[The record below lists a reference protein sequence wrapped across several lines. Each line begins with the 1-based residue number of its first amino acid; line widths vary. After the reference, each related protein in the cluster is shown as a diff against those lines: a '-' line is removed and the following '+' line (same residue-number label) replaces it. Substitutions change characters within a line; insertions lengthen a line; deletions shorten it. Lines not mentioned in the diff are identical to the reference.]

1 MKLAEQVKSSQDKK
15 KSEFMATEKFQN
27 AITQTNAFIME
38 EAKKG
43 KKMIKRIFDYVL
55 FPKDYGLMAEC
66 YKDYYEK
73 EGFNVK
79 VKERYCAGYDV
90 TIMW

>member
-27 AITQTNAFIME
+27 AIAQTNAFIME

-43 KKMIKRIFDYVL
+43 KKMYV
-55 FPKDYGLMAEC
+55 
-66 YKDYYEK
+66 EK
-73 EGFNVK
+73 
-79 VKERYCAGYDV
+79 
-90 TIMW
+90 